1 MGDISEHAVSLANAL
16 EDPNWD
22 PEDYVADG
30 GVTGRM
36 VWEKQAIRT
45 LSKVPEAIS
54 QARAEGREA
63 GLREAAEACSHRADM
78 CDDFGLEMECC
89 MGTANNCADDILTL
103 IDTPPTEDT

>member
-1 MGDISEHAVSLANAL
+1 MGDISEHAVSLANAF

-63 GLREAAEACSHRADM
+63 GLREAAELRDVVADEIDAGPM
-78 CDDFGLEMECC
+78 SSIHSALCEYRN
-89 MGTANNCADDILTL
+89 AILAL
-103 IDTPPTEDT
+103 IDTPPTEGGE